1 MKKIKNIYIA
11 IIALCTYSCNDFLDS
26 KPISSESEDSF
37 YKTDEQMFKALIAAY
52 DVLGWTSHFP
62 FANNIPFSEIRS
74 DNANAGGGT
83 PRDNVFIQ
91 DMEIFK
97 NTSHC
102 EIARNIWK
110 KDYAG
115 IYKANLVINAEF
127 DSDLTK
133 LYKAE
138 ALFLRAWFHFDLLR
152 TYGPCP
158 INLETTYP
166 ADYHFMRESRENVN
180 KQIEADLLAAIPYLK
195 EKHEDSMVGRIT
207 KGAARAL
214 LGKVYIDW
222 TNDNKE
228 LFDKAA
234 EQLKLVI
241 SSGQYYLFTEYDKLF
256 ASHQENNSESIFE
269 IQHTTT
275 SGWSNGNADLKLTGM
290 EGNDWIKRVG
300 MRNLMNS
307 ILYLDGYGFML
318 PRKELYYY
326 FIPEDKIRR
335 DACMMSPDDVL
346 KEEKAAGNN
355 NIVWDVSGYNQ
366 EDWEGFVSK
375 KYTIY
380 KDYEIVGNQNLNLPG
395 NERMIR
401 YGEVY
406 LLLAEAYL
414 RGTGKYGSESDAI
427 ALIDELRMYHLGK
440 GGSNPYLTVADLKQ
454 KYPDRFK
461 TTMDILWY
469 ERRCEL
475 AGEGDRWYDIV
486 RSGRAPEIMKP
497 RFPEDFDEEDIYIPI
512 SFQEITASGGSLTEY
527 PDPEDRAG
535 LYTE

>member
-1 MKKIKNIYIA
+1 MKTLRNIFFA
-11 IIALCTYSCNDFLDS
+11 VMVLCTCSCSDFLES
-26 KPISSESEDSF
+26 QPISSESEDSF
-37 YKTDEQMFKALIAAY
+37 YKNDNQMYKALIGAY
-52 DVLGWTSHFP
+52 DVLGWTSHYQFSNIVP
-62 FANNIPFSEIRS
+62 FGEIRS

-83 PRDNVFIQ
+83 PRDNVYIQ

-97 NTSHC
+97 NTNHC
-102 EIARNIWK
+102 DIARYFWK

-115 IYKANLVINAEF
+115 IYRANLVINAEY
-127 DSDLTK
+127 DSEVTK
-133 LYKAE
+133 VYKAE

-152 TYGPCP
+152 HYGPCP
-158 INLETTYP
+158 INLETIYP
-166 ADYHFMRESRENVN
+166 AGYQFRRESREKVN

-195 EKHEDSMVGRIT
+195 DKHEDSMVGRIT
-207 KGAARAL
+207 KGAAHAL
-214 LGKVYIDW
+214 LGKVYIYWADW

-234 EQLKLVI
+234 EQLQLVI
-241 SSGQYYLFTEYDKLF
+241 SSGQYALFTEYDKLF

-269 IQHTTT
+269 IQHTSA
-275 SGWSNGNADLKLTGM
+275 SGCSNKNNIGALEGNYWMKFTGM
-290 EGNDWIKRVG
+290 RGLK
-300 MRNLMNS
+300 NS
-307 ILYLDGYGFML
+307 KLYYDGYGFIL
-318 PRKELYYY
+318 PRRELFDY
-326 FIPEDKIRR
+326 FIEEDNIRR
-335 DACMMSPDDVL
+335 DACMMTPEQVL
-346 KEEKAAGNN
+346 AEERAAGNSN
-355 NIVWDVSGYNQ
+355 VSWDIGQYNQ
-366 EDWEGFVSK
+366 EDWEGFVQK
-375 KYTIY
+375 KYALY
-380 KDYEIVGNQNLNLPG
+380 KDYEILGPAWINSPG

-406 LLLAEAYL
+406 LLLAESYL

-440 GGSNPYLTVADLKQ
+440 GGSNPYLTVDDLKQ
-454 KYPDRFK
+454 NYPERFK
-461 TTMDILWY
+461 TTMDVLWY

-527 PDPEDRAG
+527 PDSEDRAG
-535 LYTE
+535 LYSE